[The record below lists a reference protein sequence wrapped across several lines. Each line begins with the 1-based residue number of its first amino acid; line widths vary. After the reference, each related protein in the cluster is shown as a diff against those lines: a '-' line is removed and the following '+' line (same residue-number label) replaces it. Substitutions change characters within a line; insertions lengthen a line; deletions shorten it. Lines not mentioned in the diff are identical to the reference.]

1 MSRRDQDRWDK
12 PKRQRTQRF
21 APAEPMQGREE
32 PRRRRRHKSRPL
44 VEVTEA
50 RDRRPGGEF
59 GRAAQLGDNSEIA
72 TKKGYRAAVIPLR
85 KGLFLVAELPVE
97 ATKSEFGVVPLLG
110 PLMVKAAVKALTG
123 SGEERRLTSGSG
135 TYYVGLRWSPDS
147 SKILT
152 YDAAMM
158 LRWVDAGSGEQHEI
172 SGSPTE
178 RSFDAAWSPD
188 SRWVAF
194 AEAEENEFS

>member
-50 RDRRPGGEF
+50 QDRGGRRPGGEF

-72 TKKGYRAAVIPLR
+72 TKKGYRAAVIPLK
-85 KGLFLVAELPVE
+85 KGLYLVAELPVE

-110 PLMVKAAVKALTG
+110 PLMVKAAVKALNG
-123 SGEERRLTSGSG
+123 SGEERREARRDDPDRPRLLER
-135 TYYVGLRWSPDS
+135 LRPQ
-147 SKILT
+147 
-152 YDAAMM
+152 
-158 LRWVDAGSGEQHEI
+158 LRAPRDEEAELDE
-172 SGSPTE
+172 
-178 RSFDAAWSPD
+178 
-188 SRWVAF
+188 
-194 AEAEENEFS
+194 AEALLGWSEGDDFGCAKCGGGCGGGRRP

>member
-21 APAEPMQGREE
+21 APAEPMQGWEE
-32 PRRRRRHKSRPL
+32 ERPTRHKRRRDKARPL
-44 VEVTEA
+44 VEVPEA

-123 SGEERRLTSGSG
+123 SGEERREARRDDPDRPRLLER
-135 TYYVGLRWSPDS
+135 LRPQ
-147 SKILT
+147 
-152 YDAAMM
+152 
-158 LRWVDAGSGEQHEI
+158 LRAPRDEEAELDE
-172 SGSPTE
+172 
-178 RSFDAAWSPD
+178 
-188 SRWVAF
+188 
-194 AEAEENEFS
+194 AEALLGWSEGDDFGCAKCGGGCGGGRRP

>member
-21 APAEPMQGREE
+21 APAEPMQGWEE
-32 PRRRRRHKSRPL
+32 ERPTRHKRRRDKARPL
-44 VEVTEA
+44 VEVPEA

-123 SGEERRLTSGSG
+123 SGEERREARRDDPDRPRLLER
-135 TYYVGLRWSPDS
+135 LRPQ
-147 SKILT
+147 
-152 YDAAMM
+152 
-158 LRWVDAGSGEQHEI
+158 LRAPRDEEAELDE
-172 SGSPTE
+172 
-178 RSFDAAWSPD
+178 
-188 SRWVAF
+188 
-194 AEAEENEFS
+194 AEALLGWSEGDDFGCAKCGGGCGGRRP

>member
-21 APAEPMQGREE
+21 APAEPMQGWEE
-32 PRRRRRHKSRPL
+32 ERPTRHKRRRDKARPL
-44 VEVTEA
+44 VEVPEA
-50 RDRRPGGEF
+50 RDRCTRRAIGEF

-123 SGEERRLTSGSG
+123 SGEERREARRDDPDRPRLLER
-135 TYYVGLRWSPDS
+135 LRPQ
-147 SKILT
+147 
-152 YDAAMM
+152 
-158 LRWVDAGSGEQHEI
+158 LRAPRDEEAELDE
-172 SGSPTE
+172 
-178 RSFDAAWSPD
+178 
-188 SRWVAF
+188 
-194 AEAEENEFS
+194 AEALLGWSEGDDFGCAKCGGGCGGGRRP

>member
-123 SGEERRLTSGSG
+123 SGEERREARRDDPDQPRLLER
-135 TYYVGLRWSPDS
+135 LRPQ
-147 SKILT
+147 
-152 YDAAMM
+152 
-158 LRWVDAGSGEQHEI
+158 LRAPRDEEAELDV
-172 SGSPTE
+172 
-178 RSFDAAWSPD
+178 
-188 SRWVAF
+188 
-194 AEAEENEFS
+194 AEALLGWSEGDDFGCAKCGGGCGGGRRP